1 MGLDADAWASFA
13 HDPRDPAHAVL
24 RAGDADRVLT
34 ANLLTEAYAEG
45 RIDLAEHDERAE
57 LAQSARLLG
66 DLVPLLDDLVP
77 VLPPSPST
85 SAGLTVAARAD
96 LEVRAHQEW
105 AAQRRSAVM
114 GFIAPTLITWAVF
127 VAIVLSNPDAWHF
140 PWPLIVMAA
149 TGVNLLRV
157 HVQRA
162 DIVADNLESLEKKR
176 AKALAKQA
184 GRSARA
190 SGRSWTR
197 RRCARPRSWPVRR
210 PGTRHGWSSRTWC
223 GASTRSSGPPRA
235 RDPAPALSAGW
246 RSSRVAVTVVTADRE

>member
-1 MGLDADAWASFA
+1 VGLDADAWASFA

-184 GRSARA
+184 KARRSIGSGEREKLDPEALRAASELARQK
-190 SGRSWTR
+190 
-197 RRCARPRSWPVRR
+197 ARDAARVVEQDVVRR
-210 PGTRHGWSSRTWC
+210 FNQKFRPPEGT
-223 GASTRSSGPPRA
+223 
-235 RDPAPALSAGW
+235 
-246 RSSRVAVTVVTADRE
+246 

>member
-114 GFIAPTLITWAVF
+114 GFIAPTLITWA
-127 VAIVLSNPDAWHF
+127 
-140 PWPLIVMAA
+140 
-149 TGVNLLRV
+149 
-157 HVQRA
+157 
-162 DIVADNLESLEKKR
+162 
-176 AKALAKQA
+176 AKQA
-184 GRSARA
+184 KARRSIGSGEREKLDPEALRAASELARQK
-190 SGRSWTR
+190 
-197 RRCARPRSWPVRR
+197 ARDAARVVEQDVVRR
-210 PGTRHGWSSRTWC
+210 FNQKFRPPEGT
-223 GASTRSSGPPRA
+223 
-235 RDPAPALSAGW
+235 
-246 RSSRVAVTVVTADRE
+246 

>member
-157 HVQRA
+157 QR
-162 DIVADNLESLEKKR
+162 
-176 AKALAKQA
+176 A

>member
-127 VAIVLSNPDAWHF
+127 LGIVLSSGWHF
-140 PWPLIVMAA
+140 PWPLIVMAVTA
-149 TGVNLLRV
+149 VNLLRV
-157 HVQRA
+157 QVRRA
-162 DIVADNLESLEKKR
+162 DLVADNLEQLEKKR

-184 GRSARA
+184 KQRKALPSAERERLDPDAVRA
-190 SGRSWTR
+190 ASEL
-197 RRCARPRSWPVRR
+197 ARQKARDAARVVEQDVVRR
-210 PGTRHGWSSRTWC
+210 FNERFRPPGPS
-223 GASTRSSGPPRA
+223 
-235 RDPAPALSAGW
+235 
-246 RSSRVAVTVVTADRE
+246 

>member
-162 DIVADNLESLEKKR
+162 DIVADEAIA
-176 AKALAKQA
+176 AKVAPSIWGEAMEALIDEVRA
-184 GRSARA
+184 GRPGHGMAEA
-190 SGRSWTR
+190 
-197 RRCARPRSWPVRR
+197 VRR
-210 PGTRHGWSSRTWC
+210 MGIVLAEHFPKSDGN
-223 GASTRSSGPPRA
+223 PNELP
-235 RDPAPALSAGW
+235 
-246 RSSRVAVTVVTADRE
+246 DRLIEL